1 MFAWFA
7 WTLMLLGPI
16 HLKNNR
22 PFLHIFSSARVSNSL
37 RGHFHPSPTF
47 TRTLSMGRRR
57 GLPEGGRPLL
67 SDSRTVTA
75 DTFFAHLLTLR
86 MFRVYVF
93 MSISQNPD
101 TWRKLPDIL
110 FFLFV
115 FFIEVFPWT
124 DIILYLDVLVFFL
137 WFFCSDFCIVLTVTP
152 AWIQGN
158 VKGVI
163 GHFAWRK
170 KITFTYFAFTTAKNN

>member
-1 MFAWFA
+1 MFQTFSEDIF
-7 WTLMLLGPI
+7 TPPPHLHKLL
-16 HLKNNR
+16 
-22 PFLHIFSSARVSNSL
+22 
-37 RGHFHPSPTF
+37 T
-47 TRTLSMGRRR
+47 MGQRR
-57 GLPEGGRPLL
+57 GLPEGGRPSL

-101 TWRKLPDIL
+101 TWRTLPDIL
-110 FFLFV
+110 FLFFFLLSKSSHELISF
-115 FFIEVFPWT
+115 
-124 DIILYLDVLVFFL
+124 LYLDVLFFYN
-137 WFFCSDFCIVLTVTP
+137 FCIVLTVTP
-152 AWIQGN
+152 AWIQGK

-170 KITFTYFAFTTAKNN
+170 KKSRSLTLPSPLQKTTGK